1 MTASEPTCPILLP
14 QSYHFLYICH
24 LFIKK
29 NKWKSNYLCELVWQR
44 HDLSWHVTKCHHVKW
59 KDFWWFNFVRFDS
72 HRKLQNMSSK
82 NHQRSPKSVMKR
94 HEVEIT
100 RDHKKSFNLTWWH
113 FTRFD
118 DIWEHL
124 MTFDDFSWKNR
135 VVCHD
140 MSCLSNQFAE
150 VILFQIMARS
160 YVKLSEFFKN
170 CGMNTLCHMIKG
182 SGTLSI
188 LKCP

>member
-1 MTASEPTCPILLP
+1 MVRDNSTFCHKKSSNVIKCYQIS
-14 QSYHFLYICH
+14 SY
-24 LFIKK
+24 
-29 NKWKSNYLCELVWQR
+29 VM
-44 HDLSWHVTKCHHVKW
+44 KCHHVKW
-59 KDFWWFNFVRFDS
+59 EAFWWFWDLFGDNNLMTFVYIFWWC
-72 HRKLQNMSSK
+72 LVTFLAIFCMNYQ
-82 NHQRSPKSVMKR
+82 
-94 HEVEIT
+94 
-100 RDHKKSFNLTWWH
+100 KSFNLTWWH
-113 FTRFD
+113 F
-118 DIWEHL
+118 
-124 MTFDDFSWKNR
+124 MT
-135 VVCHD
+135 CHD